1 MKKTDKIY
9 VAGHNGLVGSAIV
22 RKLKEDGYK
31 NVLTFNSKDFDLRTK
46 EGIDYIFSNYKIDY
60 VFLSA
65 ARVGGIL
72 ANSSR
77 KAEFIYDNLAI
88 QTNVIHKAYESDVK
102 KLCFLGSS
110 CIYPKL
116 SEQPIREEY
125 FLTGKLE
132 ETNDSYAIAKIAGI
146 QMCKSYTEQYG
157 FETINLMPTN
167 IYGPNDNFSLESGH
181 VIPALI
187 NKIHEAKVENQKE
200 IVCWGTGS
208 AKREF
213 LYVDDLADACVY
225 CMNNHTDPNIINVGT
240 GKDISIKELVYTLCS
255 IIGYNGQVTWDHTKP
270 DGMPRK
276 LLDVS
281 KLTAAGWSAKTEFEN
296 GLAYTYE
303 WYKKRIN
310 YV

>member
-1 MKKTDKIY
+1 MEKKSKIY
-9 VAGHNGLVGSAIV
+9 VAGHNGLVGSTIV
-22 RKLKEDGYK
+22 KKLKESGYK
-31 NVLTFNSKDFDLRTK
+31 NILTFSSKDFDLREK
-46 EGIDYIFSNYKIDY
+46 EGVNYIFDNYKIDY

-65 ARVGGIL
+65 AKVGGIM
-72 ANSSR
+72 ANSSK
-77 KAEFIYDNLAI
+77 KAEFIYDNLSI
-88 QTNVIHKAYESDVK
+88 QTNVIHKAYQSGVK

-116 SEQPIREEY
+116 AEQPIKEEY

-146 QMCKSYTEQYG
+146 QMCKSYKDQYE
-157 FETINLMPTN
+157 FNTISLMPTN

-187 NKIHEAKVENQKE
+187 NKIHEAKTKKYKE

-213 LYVDDLADACVY
+213 LYVDDLAEACIF
-225 CMNNHTDPNIINVGT
+225 CMNNYENSDIINVGT
-240 GKDISIKELVYTLCS
+240 GVDITIKKLVYTLCS
-255 IIGYNGQVTWDHTKP
+255 IIEYEGSVIWDHTKP

-281 KLTAAGWSAKTEFEN
+281 KLSNFGWKAKTKFED
-296 GLAYTYE
+296 GLTQTYE